1 MSTTDTAPAVSV
13 VIPTRNR
20 PRQLARAIRSVL
32 AQTAS
37 DLEILVVDDASTDD
51 VGAGLAPL
59 GLTPLGLAPLGLT
72 PFAEP
77 RLRVLRHDHRRGACA
92 ARNTGIA
99 AARGRFVALLD
110 DDDEWLP
117 TKLAAQV
124 ERFAAAGE
132 EVGLV
137 YCGVEVVSEATG
149 EVQRRSLPKGAP
161 PTYAELLRSTG
172 FGASAALVRRE
183 CFAAVGGFDEA
194 LAGAQDRDMWLRI
207 AKRYRLDYVPDAL
220 VRWYIHGEQI
230 TADLGVKI
238 TARRQILR
246 KYADDLRRHPAA
258 LARLL
263 LSLGMM
269 YGADA
274 RPAPA
279 AWCFLRAIRRSPR
292 DPVPYRH
299 LARLLSSRA
308 GYRTWVREAGFE
320 NVGGISLY
328 Y

>member
-1 MSTTDTAPAVSV
+1 MSNTGTAPAVSV

-20 PRQLARAIRSVL
+20 PRQVTRAVRSAL
-32 AQTAS
+32 AQTCA

-51 VGAGLAPL
+51 VGAVLAPL
-59 GLTPLGLAPLGLT
+59 
-72 PFAEP
+72 AEP
-77 RLRVLRHDHRRGACA
+77 RLRVLRHDRRRGACA

-117 TKLAAQV
+117 GKLAAQV
-124 ERFAAAGE
+124 ERFTASAAD
-132 EVGLV
+132 VGLV

-149 EVQRRSLPKGAP
+149 EVQRRSLPTGAP

-183 CFAAVGGFDEA
+183 CFADVGGFDEA
-194 LAGAQDRDMWLRI
+194 LAGAQDRDMWSRI
-207 AKRYRLDYVPDAL
+207 AKRYRLDYVPEAL

-238 TARRQILR
+238 TARRQLLR
-246 KYADDLRRHPAA
+246 KYAVDLRHHPAA

-279 AWCFLRAIRRSPR
+279 AWCFLRAIRRSPC

>member
-1 MSTTDTAPAVSV
+1 LSTADTATAVSV

-20 PRQLARAIRSVL
+20 PRHVARAVRSVL
-32 AQTAS
+32 AQTFS

-51 VGAGLAPL
+51 VGAVLAPL
-59 GLTPLGLAPLGLT
+59 AD
-72 PFAEP
+72 A
-77 RLRVLRHDHRRGACA
+77 RVRVLRHDRRRGACA
-92 ARNTGIA
+92 ARNTGID

-110 DDDEWLP
+110 DDDEWMP
-117 TKLAAQV
+117 GKLAAQV
-124 ERFAAAGE
+124 ARFASTPE
-132 EVGLV
+132 IGLV

-161 PTYAELLRSTG
+161 LTYADLLRSTG
-172 FGASAALVRRE
+172 FGASAAVVRRE
-183 CFAAVGGFDEA
+183 CFAAIGGFDET

-230 TADLGVKI
+230 TTDLGVKI
-238 TARRQILR
+238 TARRQLLH
-246 KYADDLRRHPAA
+246 KYADDLRSHPAA

>member
-1 MSTTDTAPAVSV
+1 MSIAGTAPAVSV

-20 PRQLARAIRSVL
+20 PRQVVRAVRSVV
-32 AQTAS
+32 AQTLA

-51 VGAGLAPL
+51 VGAALAPL
-59 GLTPLGLAPLGLT
+59 
-72 PFAEP
+72 AEP
-77 RLRVLRHDHRRGACA
+77 RLRVLRHDRRRGACA

-99 AARGRFVALLD
+99 EARGRFVALLD
-110 DDDEWLP
+110 DDDEWMP
-117 TKLAAQV
+117 AKLAAQV
-124 ERFAAAGE
+124 ARFAAAPE
-132 EVGLV
+132 DVGLV
-137 YCGVEVVSEATG
+137 YCGTDVVSEATG
-149 EVQRRSLPKGAP
+149 EVQRRSVPTGAP
-161 PTYAELLRSTG
+161 PAYAELLRSTG
-172 FGASAALVRRE
+172 FGASTALVRRE
-183 CFAAVGGFDEA
+183 CFAAVGGFDET

-207 AKRYRLDYVPDAL
+207 AACYRLDYVPEAL

-230 TADLGVKI
+230 TANLAVKI
-238 TARRQILR
+238 TARRQLLR

-279 AWCFLRAIRRSPR
+279 AWCFLQAIRRSPR
-292 DPVPYRH
+292 DPVAYRH
-299 LARLLSSRA
+299 LARLLGSRA
-308 GYRTWVREAGFE
+308 RYRTWVREAGFE

>member
-1 MSTTDTAPAVSV
+1 LSTADTATAVSV

-20 PRQLARAIRSVL
+20 PRHVARAVRSVL
-32 AQTAS
+32 AQTFS

-51 VGAGLAPL
+51 VGAVLAPL
-59 GLTPLGLAPLGLT
+59 AD
-72 PFAEP
+72 A
-77 RLRVLRHDHRRGACA
+77 RVRVLRHDRRRGACA
-92 ARNTGIA
+92 ARNTGID

-110 DDDEWLP
+110 DDDEWMP
-117 TKLAAQV
+117 GKLAAQV
-124 ERFAAAGE
+124 ARFASAPE
-132 EVGLV
+132 IGLV

-161 PTYAELLRSTG
+161 LTYADLLRSTG
-172 FGASAALVRRE
+172 FGASAAVVRRE
-183 CFAAVGGFDEA
+183 CFAAIGGFDET

-230 TADLGVKI
+230 TTDLGVKI
-238 TARRQILR
+238 TARRQLLH
-246 KYADDLRRHPAA
+246 KYADDLRSHPAA

>member
-1 MSTTDTAPAVSV
+1 MARTPVRLKRPIEASLNIAGNAPAVSV

-20 PRQLARAIRSVL
+20 PRQVLRAVQSVVG
-32 AQTAS
+32 QTWA
-37 DLEILVVDDASTDD
+37 DLEIVVVDDASTSD
-51 VGAGLAPL
+51 VGDALAVL
-59 GLTPLGLAPLGLT
+59 G
-72 PFAEP
+72 EP
-77 RLRVLRHDHRRGACA
+77 RLRVLRHDQRRGACA

-99 AARGRFVALLD
+99 AARGTYVALLD

-117 TKLAAQV
+117 TKIAVQV
-124 ERFAAAGE
+124 ERFAASSP

-149 EVQRRSLPKGAP
+149 EIRRRTLPTGTP
-161 PTYAELLRSTG
+161 PAYGDLLRSTG
-172 FGASAALVRRE
+172 FGASAAMVRRE
-183 CFAAVGGFDEA
+183 CFAVVGGFDQT

-207 AKRYRLDYVPDAL
+207 AKRYRLAYVPEAL

-230 TADLGVKI
+230 TADLGAKI
-238 TARRQILR
+238 TARRQLLR

-274 RPAPA
+274 QRASA

-299 LARLLSSRA
+299 LARLLSSRT
-308 GYRTWVREAGFE
+308 GYRTWVRETGFE
-320 NVGGISLY
+320 NVGGINLY

>member
-1 MSTTDTAPAVSV
+1 LVTNAGTAPAVTV

-20 PRQLARAIRSVL
+20 PRQVARAVRSAL
-32 AQTAS
+32 AQTLA

-51 VGAGLAPL
+51 TGAVLAPL
-59 GLTPLGLAPLGLT
+59 AD
-72 PFAEP
+72 P
-77 RLRVLRHDHRRGACA
+77 RVRVLRHERRRGACA

-110 DDDEWLP
+110 DDDEWMP
-117 TKLAAQV
+117 AKLAAQV
-124 ERFAAAGE
+124 ARFASSPE
-132 EVGLV
+132 DVGLV
-137 YCGVEVVSEATG
+137 YCGVEVVAEATG
-149 EVQRRSLPKGAP
+149 EVRRRSLPRGAP
-161 PTYAELLRSTG
+161 FTYEDLLRSTG
-172 FGASAALVRRE
+172 FGASAALIRRE
-183 CFAAVGGFDEA
+183 CFAAVGGFDET

-207 AKRYRLDYVPDAL
+207 AQRYRLDYVPEPL

-230 TADLGVKI
+230 TTDLGVKI
-238 TARRQILR
+238 TARRQLLA
-246 KYADDLRRHPAA
+246 KYADDLRSHPAA